1 MAYSFVTIAH
11 IAAVVFSIVELGL
24 VAYLISV
31 YDGTY
36 TSSSYWGYYYD
47 GSASP
52 DRTNFMLF
60 NAIWSLLVLA
70 YVGLTPLY
78 MTSLFHKLA
87 ALALEAV
94 TMIFWFAGSIAL
106 AVMIGAPRCHG
117 NTFCGCY
124 EAAIAF
130 GFFLW
135 CVFLI
140 IFHVCDRF
148 DANILRQGALH
159 IPRCS
164 GCD

>member
-1 MAYSFVTIAH
+1 MALGFVPIAH
-11 IAAVVFSIVELGL
+11 LVAVVFSIIELGL
-24 VAYLISV
+24 IAYIISV

-36 TSSSYWGYYYD
+36 NGSYWGGYY
-47 GSASP
+47 GSWSP

-78 MTSLFHKLA
+78 MTGIFHRLA
-87 ALALEAV
+87 ALALEVV

-106 AVMIGAPRCHG
+106 AVMIGAPRCNG
-117 NTFCGCY
+117 NTFCGSY

-135 CVFLI
+135 
-140 IFHVCDRF
+140 
-148 DANILRQGALH
+148 
-159 IPRCS
+159 
-164 GCD
+164 

>member
-1 MAYSFVTIAH
+1 MALGFVGIAH
-11 IAAVVFSIVELGL
+11 IAAAVFSIIELGL
-24 VAYLISV
+24 IAYIISV

-36 TSSSYWGYYYD
+36 GGSWGYYYS
-47 GSASP
+47 GSWSP

-87 ALALEAV
+87 ALALEV
-94 TMIFWFAGSIAL
+94 ITMIFWFAGSIAL
-106 AVMIGAPRCHG
+106 AVMIGAPRCNG
-117 NTFCGCY
+117 NTFCGAY

-135 CVFLI
+135 YVEP
-140 IFHVCDRF
+140 
-148 DANILRQGALH
+148 
-159 IPRCS
+159 IPS
-164 GCD
+164 QMV